1 MVKIE
6 AVVVAFVVVVVVAV
20 VVMIDF
26 RTFFLVRILR
36 LGLGLCGLFT
46 IGFFSTKFFIPF
58 CSFFSPLSHQGLGRK
73 PLLDLKGWGQVE
85 QCSSY

>member
-20 VVMIDF
+20 VVTIDF

-36 LGLGLCGLFT
+36 LGLGL
-46 IGFFSTKFFIPF
+46 
-58 CSFFSPLSHQGLGRK
+58 
-73 PLLDLKGWGQVE
+73 
-85 QCSSY
+85 